1 MLILISPLLK
11 RLLAEQICIFLT
23 SQLIII
29 KNLAKPPNPLPP
41 AILTYPLPSPK
52 ASARSPNS
60 SEHSERSTGAADL
73 QGAARSTISSEHSER
88 STGEADLQ
96 GAARSTLSSEHSERS
111 TGAADLQGAARST
124 NSSEHRERSTGVADL
139 NLSLSI
145 TYGVPDDAWRHG
157 VFDECHSSISP
168 PLTSKL

>member
-41 AILTYPLPSPK
+41 AILTYPLPSPR

-73 QGAARSTISSEHSER
+73 
-88 STGEADLQ
+88 
-96 GAARSTLSSEHSERS
+96 
-111 TGAADLQGAARST
+111 
-124 NSSEHRERSTGVADL
+124 

-145 TYGVPDDAWRHG
+145 IPASYAALCTNILPLSRLAVGYSHLFILLFSMHAEYLCSTIGSLVLGANSPSIPL
-157 VFDECHSSISP
+157 HSP
-168 PLTSKL
+168 KAHTLTT